1 MVSSKCPKKRRNKQ
15 KVKKIL
21 HMLHASSNSYQRGA
35 TCHSFFFSDMKRNGK
50 KKSWAGTWD
59 CGSEEVGKGHLQNDR
74 TPAKRLNSSYVT
86 QNVKD
91 HGAMRAQMGKKPL

>member
-1 MVSSKCPKKRRNKQ
+1 MPAATPIKEPQHIILFSFRYEEEWNKKKQ
-15 KVKKIL
+15 
-21 HMLHASSNSYQRGA
+21 
-35 TCHSFFFSDMKRNGK
+35 
-50 KKSWAGTWD
+50 KSWAGTWD